1 MIPSDV
7 PEPKIWVLF
16 MVLTCVVVLSGDIV
30 LARFMLFAR
39 VMVLHHAMVLA
50 HSMVLAVHNKL
61 ELSDNMS
68 QRVTSLS
75 ECSLVVFFKTG
86 SQ

>member
-39 VMVLHHAMVLA
+39 VMVLTRVMVLA
-50 HSMVLAVHNKL
+50 HVMVLTCDGWGCGPHG
-61 ELSDNMS
+61 LSA
-68 QRVTSLS
+68 RRA
-75 ECSLVVFFKTG
+75 
-86 SQ
+86 